1 MNMSFGGGTMKPSG
15 GTIAPQR
22 ILIVDDEPLF
32 RRAYRSLLNGNG
44 RIIEESATG
53 QDAIRR
59 LDERDIDVVV
69 LDLMLPDIGGVEIME
84 WMERSQ
90 IATSVIV
97 FSADEAIDSA
107 IHALRRGAFEFI
119 RKHCDPDDLI
129 KAVERALQQ
138 RRMEIEHALMTSQI
152 ERSERLHRFL
162 VEQSPDLIYTVDKRG
177 HFVFINPRVESLLGY
192 TPEELIDQH
201 YSVIVHEDDME
212 RAHYAFNERRM
223 GERATINF
231 EVRLK
236 NKQHGTRHFD
246 NRMVVA
252 ILSSQG
258 VYSQDTAPQLNFVG
272 TSGVARDITD
282 RKRAEETIA
291 FQAFH
296 DLLTELPN
304 RTLFMDRLQLAV
316 TQAKRRN
323 QRIGVM
329 FLDIDR
335 FKLINDTYGH
345 QEGDSLL
352 KEFALRI
359 RGCLRSGDTLAR
371 QGGDEFTVLLPDINT
386 PDDVFVIAKKMLAE
400 LKRPFSVGSRDFV
413 ATASIGIAIYPE
425 DGDTSAT
432 LIRNADIA
440 MYQAKAQGKNGFLEF
455 KPSMN
460 TAHVK
465 RISLE
470 NDLRQALKDGTQF
483 ELHFQPQVS
492 VAQGAVVGIEAL
504 IRWHHPVQGLISS
517 DEFISLAEETGMI
530 VTISDWVLQA
540 GCAQLK
546 KLRQK
551 GYLDLKLGINLSPAE
566 FERDD
571 LLERVIAPLDQ
582 HAIPHDAIEIEITEH
597 LLMKDA
603 ESVITKVRQL
613 RQAGLHVAIDD
624 FGTRYSSLNYL
635 RRFAVSRIKIDQSF
649 VRDLRGNDDSTAIIQ
664 AILGIAKSFN
674 LRILAEGVET
684 EIQRQTL
691 SRLGCDEMQ
700 GYFFSR
706 PLSATALDAFLSGFS
721 LNTLSE
727 TDAQPIRRDVVRLP
741 SPAFTAPACQA

>member
-1 MNMSFGGGTMKPSG
+1 
-15 GTIAPQR
+15 
-22 ILIVDDEPLF
+22 
-32 RRAYRSLLNGNG
+32 
-44 RIIEESATG
+44 
-53 QDAIRR
+53 
-59 LDERDIDVVV
+59 
-69 LDLMLPDIGGVEIME
+69 
-84 WMERSQ
+84 
-90 IATSVIV
+90 
-97 FSADEAIDSA
+97 
-107 IHALRRGAFEFI
+107 
-119 RKHCDPDDLI
+119 
-129 KAVERALQQ
+129 
-138 RRMEIEHALMTSQI
+138 
-152 ERSERLHRFL
+152 
-162 VEQSPDLIYTVDKRG
+162 
-177 HFVFINPRVESLLGY
+177 
-192 TPEELIDQH
+192 
-201 YSVIVHEDDME
+201 
-212 RAHYAFNERRM
+212 M

-258 VYSQDTAPQLNFVG
+258 VYSQDAAPRLQFVG

-345 QEGDSLL
+345 QEGDVLL
-352 KEFALRI
+352 KELALRV
-359 RGCLRSGDTLAR
+359 RACLRSGDTLAR

-386 PDDVFVIAKKMLAE
+386 PDDVFVIARKMLAE
-400 LKRPFSVGSRDFV
+400 LKRPFSVV
-413 ATASIGIAIYPE
+413 AESFKETASIGIAIYPE
-425 DGDTSAT
+425 DGDTSST

-455 KPSMN
+455 RDSMK
-460 TAHVK
+460 TAHVE

-470 NDLRQALKDGTQF
+470 NDLRQAIKDGSQF
-483 ELHFQPQVS
+483 ELHFQPQVCVS
-492 VAQGAVVGIEAL
+492 QGAVVGIEAL
-504 IRWHHPVQGLISS
+504 IRWHHPVHGLISS

-540 GCAQLK
+540 ACVQLR

-551 GYLDLKLGINLSPAE
+551 GHRDLKLGVNLSPAE

-582 HAIPHDAIEIEITEH
+582 HSIPHDAVEIEITEH

-603 ESVITKVRQL
+603 ESVIAKVRQL
-613 RQAGLHVAIDD
+613 RQAGLQVAIDD

-635 RRFAVSRIKIDQSF
+635 RRFSVSRIKIDQSF
-649 VRDLRGNDDSTAIIQ
+649 VRDLRAGEDSTAIIQ
-664 AILGIAKSFN
+664 AIVGIAKSFD
-674 LRILAEGVET
+674 LHILAEGVET
-684 EIQRQTL
+684 EMQRHTL

-700 GYFFSR
+700 GYLFSR
-706 PLSATALDAFLSGFS
+706 PLSAAALDAFLDDFS
-721 LNTLSE
+721 LNAVGESVKPPL
-727 TDAQPIRRDVVRLP
+727 RREIALNP
-741 SPAFTAPACQA
+741 GAAFAASACSP